1 MEHISNPSIIAT
13 QSPFMVPTGDAAAV
27 RAVRFDEEAGATVSD
42 DPTAEELAASPSVQ
56 PREAERDETASS
68 EELPS
73 RPAAE
78 ISVPGALVT
87 ALFGSKPLLV
97 IEHLTD
103 FWYLSA
109 VADHFAVQNGGGLP
123 KNLVLMP
130 AGGATL
136 VPYLMSLLGEP
147 PANPIVLLTSRP
159 SAQTDAA
166 LSEAGLKA
174 PKGIV
179 FIGAG
184 FSAAPTTPVEIEDL
198 IEPDVYDRFVR
209 AAYRQKLDGKELEP
223 KVSIPCAVERY
234 REAFGRIGLS
244 FSRREPARLIVRG
257 SERNLRTLLS
267 GQAGDRFERLFAEVS
282 QQVEALR
289 A

>member
-1 MEHISNPSIIAT
+1 M
-13 QSPFMVPTGDAAAV
+13 
-27 RAVRFDEEAGATVSD
+27 
-42 DPTAEELAASPSVQ
+42 
-56 PREAERDETASS
+56 
-68 EELPS
+68 
-73 RPAAE
+73 
-78 ISVPGALVT
+78 
-87 ALFGSKPLLV
+87 
-97 IEHLTD
+97 
-103 FWYLSA
+103 
-109 VADHFAVQNGGGLP
+109 
-123 KNLVLMP
+123 
-130 AGGATL
+130 
-136 VPYLMSLLGEP
+136 
-147 PANPIVLLTSRP
+147 
-159 SAQTDAA
+159 
-166 LSEAGLKA
+166 
-174 PKGIV
+174 

-184 FSAAPTTPVEIEDL
+184 LSAAPTTPVEIEDL

-267 GQAGDRFERLFAEVS
+267 GQTAERFERLFAEVS